1 MMALL
6 EIAIGTKLGRI
17 VIGAL
22 AVVLAVIG
30 FRVWLAAH
38 DAAKYN
44 AGYSAGSAHERAA
57 WETEQQRK
65 IAEAEAE
72 RLRKQD
78 QLDKL
83 ETAYLNAQNRADEA
97 ETSLAKANAESKTK
111 DDLGLPRSVGRE
123 LNKIGRW

>member
-1 MMALL
+1 MAALL
-6 EIAIGTKLGRI
+6 DLAIGTKIGRI
-17 VIGAL
+17 VTGAL
-22 AVVLAVIG
+22 AVVLAIIG

-44 AGYSAGSAHERAA
+44 QGYTAGELHERAA
-57 WETEQQRK
+57 WEAEQQRK

-83 ETAYLNAQNRADEA
+83 ETAYLNAQNRAHEA
-97 ETSLAKANAESKTK
+97 EASLAKANAESKTK